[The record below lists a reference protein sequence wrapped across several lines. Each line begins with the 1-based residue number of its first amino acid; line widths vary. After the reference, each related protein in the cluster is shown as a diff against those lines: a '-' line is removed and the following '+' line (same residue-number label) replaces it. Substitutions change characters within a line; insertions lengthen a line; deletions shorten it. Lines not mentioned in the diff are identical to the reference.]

1 MKIVWKVSVIL
12 TALVLVVSG
21 VAMFGYSGTNEEGGI
36 EEGGGKGLISLVAPP
51 FIDVAGASPAGGG
64 GGGAAPRAGT
74 TFLEKEAGISAYVN
88 IGQEIDLEKAET
100 AFKSIETANESYI
113 IGQIALDGYDPEYVA
128 PHAYVHKDGWIVT
141 YYLKN
146 ESSGKIMQWN
156 GYSGGKITTTT
167 LADTIKKICD
177 SIQESSVPPG
187 TLYNLIKNNI
197 SYYDFEFPNANRM
210 MLITEWVEGSGGI
223 VRSDQF
229 NLTIPTECKLYE
241 ASWSHHFSCSGYWD
255 YSRVKIT
262 DADYYP
268 IYTISEFEGYSNY
281 INGEFTPEQLS
292 ADGMLHIVTVEQYD
306 DHSDYYGKTGVAL
319 VLIYRTS

>member
-1 MKIVWKVSVIL
+1 MKYGLKVLAISI
-12 TALVLVVSG
+12 ALVIASS
-21 VAMFGYSGTNEEGGI
+21 VAMYSLEKEGSELSEGG
-36 EEGGGKGLISLVAPP
+36 EKGVISLMPPP

-210 MLITEWVEGSGGI
+210 MLITEWIEGYDT
-223 VRSDQF
+223 SDTF
-229 NLTIPTECKLYE
+229 NLTIPTECELYE
-241 ASWSHHFSCSGYWD
+241 ASWSHYCHTHSGD
-255 YSRVKIT
+255 VRYSRVKIT
-262 DADYYP
+262 DIDYYP
-268 IYTISEFEGYSNY
+268 VYIISEIKEGRGTWHKY
-281 INGEFTPEQLS
+281 GEFTPEQLS
-292 ADGMLHIVTVEQYD
+292 ADGTLRIITVEQD
-306 DHSDYYGKTGVAL
+306 TYGVVSYCESCVAL

>member
-21 VAMFGYSGTNEEGGI
+21 VAMFGYSRTNEEGGI
-36 EEGGGKGLISLVAPP
+36 DEGGGKGLISLVAPP

-177 SIQESSVPPG
+177 AI
-187 TLYNLIKNNI
+187 TFNYDTIKDDVK
-197 SYYDFEFPNANRM
+197 YYDFEFPNANRM
-210 MLITEWVEGSGGI
+210 MLITEWVEGSGEI
-223 VRSDQF
+223 VHSDQF
-229 NLTIPTECKLYE
+229 NLTIPTECELYE
-241 ASWSHHFSCSGYWD
+241 ASWSHHFSCSEYWD

-268 IYTISEFEGYSNY
+268 VFTISEFAGRSNY

-292 ADGMLHIVTVEQYD
+292 ADGMLHIVTVEQYR
-306 DHSDYYGKTGVAL
+306 HYSGGYGKTGVAL

>member
-21 VAMFGYSGTNEEGGI
+21 VAMFEYSRTNEEEGI
-36 EEGGGKGLISLVAPP
+36 DEGGGKGLISLVAPP

-74 TFLEKEAGISAYVN
+74 SFLEKEAGISAYVN

-177 SIQESSVPPG
+177 AIIFN
-187 TLYNLIKNNI
+187 YDMIKDDVK
-197 SYYDFEFPNANRM
+197 YYDFEFPNADRM
-210 MLITEWVEGSGGI
+210 MLITEWIEGGDT
-223 VRSDQF
+223 SDTF
-229 NLTIPTECKLYE
+229 NLTIPTECELYE
-241 ASWSHHFSCSGYWD
+241 ASWSHYCHPYSRCEVK

-262 DADYYP
+262 DIDYYP
-268 IYTISEFEGYSNY
+268 VYIISEIKDFRGGTMYKY
-281 INGEFTPEQLS
+281 GEFTPEQLS
-292 ADGMLHIVTVEQYD
+292 ADGTLRIITVEQDVSYED
-306 DHSDYYGKTGVAL
+306 CESCIAL